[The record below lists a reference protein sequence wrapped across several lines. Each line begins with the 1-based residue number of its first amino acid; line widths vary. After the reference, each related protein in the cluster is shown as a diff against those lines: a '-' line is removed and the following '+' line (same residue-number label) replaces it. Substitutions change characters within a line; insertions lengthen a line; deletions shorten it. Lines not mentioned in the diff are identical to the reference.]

1 MLLKWIGVFWTM
13 EIGFSLGSNLG
24 DKLSFLK
31 IARNKLL
38 EKKDGVLLEQ
48 SSVYLTKPVNVPEM
62 YLKHIFLNAVIII
75 ETDISAEY
83 WLNHLSNIEREMGR
97 IRGEQINQP
106 RFIDIDIVY
115 YSNQI
120 IDTPNL
126 KIPHPRCFERGFV
139 LAPLAEVRPNLIL
152 PGQAKKVYKLW
163 ESLQDKEGLKKTLDS
178 W

>member
-1 MLLKWIGVFWTM
+1 
-13 EIGFSLGSNLG
+13 
-24 DKLSFLK
+24 
-31 IARNKLL
+31 
-38 EKKDGVLLEQ
+38 
-48 SSVYLTKPVNVPEM
+48 M

-97 IRGEQINQP
+97 IRGEQLNQP

-120 IDTPNL
+120 IDTANL

-152 PGQAKKVYKLW
+152 PGQTKKVCKLW